1 MILWKV
7 CQGWMREKNLPLYR
21 RRLYI
26 VQDIEAE
33 VLLMMETC
41 TASVWI
47 EIYEVKFC

>member
-1 MILWKV
+1 MESMSRLDAGK
-7 CQGWMREKNLPLYR
+7 EKNLPLYR

-33 VLLMMETC
+33 ALLMMETC

-47 EIYEVKFC
+47 EI